1 MTRGPLLLSLWLGLA
16 SVADAPAWALPTREA
31 GPGVAANAPVLVLRW
46 RTFALP
52 GGRFSVLLPGPPM
65 TKTFAFADGNI
76 GHTFIIAG
84 GENRYLVRYSE
95 EAADAVRLLGPE
107 KILLIEQDAF
117 LSSHAGTAPRW
128 RHLSLGTYPCQE
140 IVISLPRHRQET
152 SRACLVA
159 NRMYH
164 LVVVSLLSDPEAQ
177 ADADRFL
184 NSFTPTPAASPNAA
198 R

>member
-31 GPGVAANAPVLVLRW
+31 GPGVAANAPILVLRW
-46 RTFALP
+46 RTFAPL
-52 GGRFSVLLPGPPM
+52 GGRFSVLLPGPPASR
-65 TKTFAFADGNI
+65 TFALRSGI
-76 GHTFIIAG
+76 GHMFTSVG
-84 GENRYLVRYSE
+84 GENQYIVQYRE
-95 EAADAVRLLGPE
+95 EAVDAVRLLGPE
-107 KILLIEQDAF
+107 RILLVEQDAF
-117 LSSHAGTAPRW
+117 LSSHAGTAPRR

-140 IVISLPRHRQET
+140 IVTSLPRHRQET
-152 SRACLVA
+152 HRVCLAA
-159 NRMYH
+159 NRIYDIT
-164 LVVVSLLSDPEAQ
+164 VVSPVSNPEAQ